1 MLKIQDV
8 IDDKKCFEE
17 IRKLRWPESVRC
29 PHCDSALVV
38 KDGHD
43 EKQCDRQRYECNACH
58 KRFDD
63 LTNTVFA
70 GHHQPLKIWII
81 VLYLMGL
88 NVSNNQI
95 SKEID
100 LCESDVQIMTT
111 SLREGVVI
119 RQTEPSL
126 AGEVEFDEVYL
137 VAGHKGHPEAVKK
150 KIEKHEEE
158 GSKGLEEEGH

>member
-8 IDDKKCFEE
+8 IDDQKCFEE
-17 IRKLRWPESVRC
+17 VRKLRWPENIQC
-29 PHCDSALVV
+29 PHCNCSEVV

-43 EKQCDRQRYECNACH
+43 EKQRDRQRYECKNCH
-58 KRFDD
+58 RRFDD

-88 NVSNNQI
+88 NISNKQI

-100 LCESDVQIMTT
+100 LCETNVQKMTT
-111 SLREGVVI
+111 TFREGVVT
-119 RQTEPSL
+119 RQPEPL
-126 AGEVEFDEVYL
+126 LKGEIEFDEVYL
-137 VAGHKGHPEAVKK
+137 VAGHKGLPEEVKK
-150 KIEKHEEE
+150 RVEKVEEE
-158 GSKGLEEEGH
+158 GYEVPEEEVH